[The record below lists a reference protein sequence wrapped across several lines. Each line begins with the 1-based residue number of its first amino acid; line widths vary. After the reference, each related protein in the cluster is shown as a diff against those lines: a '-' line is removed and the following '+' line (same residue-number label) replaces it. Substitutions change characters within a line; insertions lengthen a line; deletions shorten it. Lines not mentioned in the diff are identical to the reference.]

1 MWNYKLEHS
10 AQTEDQCNELVGGRQ
25 PLVLQGLDCH
35 QKNVAHGADGL
46 NRTEG
51 ADLESLV
58 AYNDAQGVEDASD
71 YSAPKQVETEVIFHP
86 VDDRPDQLDD
96 IDKQYGI
103 EWQSQTVKTDTVLLH
118 GEFPNGDAYGSDC
131 QRL

>member
-1 MWNYKLEHS
+1 MLEDFVVVLLLSGFLATARTKKAPEDMWNYKLEHS

-103 EWQSQTVKTDTVLLH
+103 E
-118 GEFPNGDAYGSDC
+118 
-131 QRL
+131 